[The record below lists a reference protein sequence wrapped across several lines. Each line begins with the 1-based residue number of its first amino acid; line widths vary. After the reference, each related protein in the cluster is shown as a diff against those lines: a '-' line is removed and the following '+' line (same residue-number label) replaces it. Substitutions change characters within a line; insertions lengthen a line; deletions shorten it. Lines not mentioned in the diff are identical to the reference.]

1 MRLKLGLI
9 DVALWWWMIPKVVAG
24 FREAWRRQRESV
36 GLLILFIGPLTVFY
50 TLTFGNAGLAFRE
63 RAQVLV
69 LLLVF
74 AGLGLTLKKSRET
87 AAAFGILPRPP
98 ARDRF
103 SLQRST

>member
-1 MRLKLGLI
+1 MDQRSQ
-9 DVALWWWMIPKVVAG
+9 VVAG